1 MPCWYVA
8 LAWLDSLE
16 SCCPADMRQPVVL
29 PLLLLAQRRLAP
41 ESAPFAELDHSFPGS
56 ILVSVRA
63 ATLIAVFVVAA
74 LTGCHVT
81 RYAASMVPAAAL
93 LLAYVAFDA
102 GLGGTV
108 PWIPA
113 VDLDHAINP
122 LAKRVVCLLTAA
134 LVIESF
140 VFGLPSANPA
150 SVLILGAIQILSWF
164 FTISAVGS
172 RLVARCAH
180 AANRFQAR
188 RTSWGLAAALQTFG
202 VLTARGAWM
211 QSTEDSAFALAAA
224 SFLTL
229 GQIVYLLPGQATAR
243 WRLWCLAAL
252 PLMSCLVNVHV
263 VRVLA
268 LLPMESPM
276 HPVERLIQQ
285 AQTSFEEQLKN
296 QSSTYA
302 AAASEYRRRYAME
315 PPPGF
320 EGWYRFAVAAES
332 PIIDDFDTMYHSI
345 SPLWKLSGGEITQAM
360 QDVYQ
365 APDSD
370 IFLCNL
376 SAKHDKMLCEHPS
389 NSFDR
394 HIRGLFNA
402 VLRDVR
408 KDLPDVSFLINH
420 LDEPRV
426 SIPHAT
432 QGSGGSRNVT
442 LANMARQATWNTI
455 TQSCAEIKS
464 RGRADLTYG
473 LPFIADAALARD
485 LCQHPEYE
493 TMHGFFMN
501 PSSFRLIEGL
511 LPVLSMGA
519 PSSMGD
525 IVFPSPAYQEPEFQ
539 YREENDVEWDRKRN
553 NLYWKGSTT
562 GGFASDGRWQN
573 YHRQR
578 LVSFVQNPGFWEKD
592 QRYKFLQEED
602 GMVYQMQSSFLD
614 GRLFDV
620 GFSRIFQCGRRACR
634 DESRFFETEAW
645 APRDEALQSRLVFDL
660 DGNGIS
666 GRYYK
671 LLASRSVPLKQTLLR
686 EWHDDR
692 LRPWV
697 HYVPVSP
704 SLEELPELVNF
715 LTSTPTG
722 QRRAR
727 EIADRGR
734 AWFGQAMRDV
744 DMTVYLYR
752 LLLELAR
759 LQDARRP
766 AS

>member
-1 MPCWYVA
+1 M
-8 LAWLDSLE
+8 
-16 SCCPADMRQPVVL
+16 
-29 PLLLLAQRRLAP
+29 
-41 ESAPFAELDHSFPGS
+41 
-56 ILVSVRA
+56 
-63 ATLIAVFVVAA
+63 
-74 LTGCHVT
+74 
-81 RYAASMVPAAAL
+81 
-93 LLAYVAFDA
+93 
-102 GLGGTV
+102 
-108 PWIPA
+108 
-113 VDLDHAINP
+113 
-122 LAKRVVCLLTAA
+122 
-134 LVIESF
+134 
-140 VFGLPSANPA
+140 
-150 SVLILGAIQILSWF
+150 
-164 FTISAVGS
+164 
-172 RLVARCAH
+172 
-180 AANRFQAR
+180 
-188 RTSWGLAAALQTFG
+188 
-202 VLTARGAWM
+202 ARGAWM
-211 QSTEDSAFALAAA
+211 QTTEDSAFAVAAA

-243 WRLWCLAAL
+243 WRLWCFAVF
-252 PLMSCLVNVHV
+252 PLMSCLANVHII
-263 VRVLA
+263 RILA
-268 LLPMESPM
+268 LLPMESSM
-276 HPVERLIQQ
+276 HPVERLIQR
-285 AQTSFEEQLKN
+285 AQISFEEQLKN
-296 QSSTYA
+296 QSGTYA
-302 AAASEYRRRYAME
+302 AAASEYRRRYKIE

-320 EGWYRFAVAAES
+320 EGWYQFAVAAES

-345 SPLWKLSGGEITQAM
+345 SPLWKLSGREIAQAM
-360 QDVYQ
+360 QDVHQ
-365 APDSD
+365 MPDSD
-370 IFLCNL
+370 IFLCSL
-376 SAKHDKMLCEHPS
+376 GAKYDTMLCEHPN

-394 HIRGLFNA
+394 HIRGLFNS

-426 SIPHAT
+426 STPHA
-432 QGSGGSRNVT
+432 SKRPGGSRNVT
-442 LANMARQATWNTI
+442 LANMARQPTWDTI

-464 RGRADLTYG
+464 RGKADQVYG
-473 LPFIADAALARD
+473 LPFIADSALAMD
-485 LCQHPEYE
+485 LCRHPEYE
-493 TMHGFFMN
+493 HMYGFFMN

-539 YREENDVEWDRKRN
+539 YHEKNDVEWERKSN
-553 NLYWKGSTT
+553 NLYWRGSTT
-562 GGFASDGRWQN
+562 GGFASDSRWQN

-578 LVSFVQNPGFWEKD
+578 LVSFAQNPGFWEKD

-620 GFSRIFQCGRRACR
+620 AFSRIFQCERRSCR
-634 DESRFFETEAW
+634 DESRFFETQAW

-697 HYVPVSP
+697 HYVPVSQ

-715 LTSTPTG
+715 LTSTATG

-727 EIADRGR
+727 EIADQGR
-734 AWFGQAMRDV
+734 AWFGRAMRDV

-759 LQDARRP
+759 LQDPQRR